1 MCHVWYITHHTND
14 REVFMLRYLTSGESH
29 GKCMLTILDGL
40 PAGLLV
46 DTSLIDAELSRRMF
60 GYGRGKRMAI
70 ESDRV
75 DVLSGLRKNRTIGS
89 PVALL
94 IENVDHSIDRLP
106 AVVDPRPGHADLA
119 GAIKYNT
126 KDARDILERAS
137 ARETVARVASGALA
151 KILLKE
157 FGIKVTSHVIRIGR
171 IEAKTKGLGARQIET
186 MASKSPV
193 RCADPVASRLMQAEI
208 DEASALGDSLGGVFE
223 IIVSG
228 VPAGLGSHAQWD
240 RKIDARLAMALVS
253 IQAIKGVSFGM
264 GFGAGSVRG
273 SMVHDGIFFDGPK
286 GFFRKTNNA
295 GGIEGGMTNGEDII
309 IQAVMKP
316 IATLKKPMGSVSMK
330 TKKRAAASVERSDTC
345 AVPAAGVVGESVS
358 ALEIAGAFIE
368 KFGGDSIVEM
378 KRNFEGYLAQV
389 RKF

>member
-1 MCHVWYITHHTND
+1 
-14 REVFMLRYLTSGESH
+14 MLRYLTSGESH

-40 PAGLLV
+40 PAGLSV
-46 DTSLIDAELSRRMF
+46 DKKLIDAELFRRML
-60 GYGRGKRMAI
+60 GYGRGRRMSI
-70 ESDRV
+70 ESDKV
-75 DVLSGLRKNRTIGS
+75 EILSGLRKHKTIGS

-94 IENVDHSIDRLP
+94 IENIDQSIDRLP
-106 AVVDPRPGHADLA
+106 AVVEPRPGHADLA
-119 GAIKYNT
+119 GALKYNT

-151 KILLKE
+151 KMLLSE

-171 IEAKTKGLGARQIET
+171 IEAKTRALGARQIET

-193 RCADPVASRLMQAEI
+193 RCADPVASRLIQREI
-208 DEASALGDSLGGVFE
+208 DEASASGDSLGGVFE
-223 IIVSG
+223 VIVSG

-240 RKIDARLAMALVS
+240 RKLDAKLAMAMMS
-253 IQAIKGVSFGM
+253 IQAIKAVSFGM
-264 GFGAGSVRG
+264 GFAVASVRG
-273 SMVHDGIFFDGPK
+273 SMVHDGIFFDGTR

-309 IQAVMKP
+309 IQAAMKP
-316 IATLKKPMGSVSMK
+316 IATLKKPLGSVNMK
-330 TKKRAAASVERSDTC
+330 TKKSAAASVERSDTC

-368 KFGGDSIVEM
+368 KFGGDSIAEM
-378 KRNFEGYLAQV
+378 KRNFEGYIKQV

>member
-1 MCHVWYITHHTND
+1 
-14 REVFMLRYLTSGESH
+14 MLRYLTSGESH

-40 PAGLLV
+40 PAGLFV
-46 DTSLIDAELSRRMF
+46 DKRLIDAELSRRMF

-70 ESDRV
+70 ESDKV
-75 DVLSGLRKNRTIGS
+75 EILSGLRKNRTIGS
-89 PVALL
+89 PIALL
-94 IENVDHSIDRLP
+94 IDNADQSIDRLP

-119 GAIKYNT
+119 GALKYNT

-157 FGIKVTSHVIRIGR
+157 FGIKVTSHVIRIGHV
-171 IEAKTKGLGARQIET
+171 EARARLLSARQIEAL
-186 MASKSPV
+186 ASKSPV
-193 RCADPVASRLMQAEI
+193 RCADSAASRLMQQEI
-208 DEASALGDSLGGVFE
+208 DNAASSGDSLGGVFE
-223 IIVSG
+223 IIISG
-228 VPAGLGSHAQWD
+228 APAGLGSHTQWD
-240 RKIDARLAMALVS
+240 RKLDARLAMALVS

-264 GFGAGSVRG
+264 GFASGSTRG
-273 SMVHDGIFFDGPK
+273 STAHDGIFFDASK

-295 GGIEGGMTNGEDII
+295 GGLEGGMTNGEDIV

-316 IATLKKPMGSVSMK
+316 IATLKRPLGSVNMK
-330 TKKRAAASVERSDTC
+330 TKRAAAASVERSDTC

-368 KFGGDSIVEM
+368 KFGGDSIAEM
-378 KRNFEGYLAQV
+378 KRNFDGYLKQV
-389 RKF
+389 KDF